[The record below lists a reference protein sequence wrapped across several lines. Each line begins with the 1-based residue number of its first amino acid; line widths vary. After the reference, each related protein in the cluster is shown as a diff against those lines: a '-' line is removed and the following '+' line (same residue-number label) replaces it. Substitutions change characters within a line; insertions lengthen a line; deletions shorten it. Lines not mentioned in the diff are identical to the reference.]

1 MPNEA
6 LLAPDDVPEL
16 HPMYLLR
23 WEESEQAFVLLYPEG
38 IVKLN
43 QSAAEILKR
52 CDGQRSVAAI
62 VDGLQSEFGLDDGI
76 ESDVLAFLEISND
89 KGWTRLK
96 A

>member
-1 MPNEA
+1 MVDQS
-6 LLAPDDVPEL
+6 LLRSSDVPEL

-23 WEESEQAFVLLYPEG
+23 WEEGEQAFVLLYPEG

-43 QSAAEILKR
+43 RPAAEILTR
-52 CDGQRSVAAI
+52 CDGCRSVSAI
-62 VDGLQSEFGLDDGI
+62 VDELRSAFGMDDGI